1 VLRTLG
7 IDYGDRHIGL
17 AMSDALGLTAQPF
30 GTYEL
35 KAADAENKRFFR
47 DLVAKYEINEIV
59 IGNPLRMDGTPG
71 TRSEKTRQF
80 ADWLEKT
87 AGRPIILWDERLT
100 TRQALQ
106 SIGDGKLKGRD
117 KKDREDQIAALIIL
131 STYMESKRSDSDVPQ
146 DR

>member
-1 VLRTLG
+1 MRTLG

-35 KAADAENKRFFR
+35 KPADAENRKFFR
-47 DLVAKYEINEIV
+47 ELVAKYDIGEIV

-71 TRSEKTRQF
+71 TRSERTREF
-80 ADWLEKT
+80 ADWLDKIVHK
-87 AGRPIILWDERLT
+87 PIVLWDERLT

-106 SIGDGKLKGRD
+106 SMSDGKLRGRE

-131 STYMESKRSDSDVPQ
+131 STYLERKRSDSDAPQ
-146 DR
+146 NR

>member
-1 VLRTLG
+1 MRILG

-17 AMSDALGLTAQPF
+17 AMSDALGLIAQPF

-35 KAADAENKRFFR
+35 KASDSENKKFFR
-47 DLVAKYEINEIV
+47 DLVEGHGVGEIV
-59 IGNPLRMDGTPG
+59 VGNPLRMDGTPG
-71 TRSEKTRQF
+71 TRSEKTKVF

-87 AGRPIILWDERLT
+87 VRKPVVLWDERLT

-106 SIGDGKLKGRD
+106 SLGDRKLRGRE

-131 STYMESKRSDSDVPQ
+131 ATYLERKRADADVPQ
-146 DR
+146 ND

>member
-1 VLRTLG
+1 MRTLG

-17 AMSDALGLTAQPF
+17 AMSDPLGLTAQPF

-35 KAADAENKRFFR
+35 KPADAENRKFFR
-47 DLVAKYEINEIV
+47 ELVAKYDIGEIV

-71 TRSEKTRQF
+71 TRSERTKEF
-80 ADWLEKT
+80 ADWLDKIVHK
-87 AGRPIILWDERLT
+87 PIVLWDERLT

-106 SIGDGKLKGRD
+106 SMGDGKLRGRE

-131 STYMESKRSDSDVPQ
+131 STYLERKRSDSDAPQ
-146 DR
+146 NR